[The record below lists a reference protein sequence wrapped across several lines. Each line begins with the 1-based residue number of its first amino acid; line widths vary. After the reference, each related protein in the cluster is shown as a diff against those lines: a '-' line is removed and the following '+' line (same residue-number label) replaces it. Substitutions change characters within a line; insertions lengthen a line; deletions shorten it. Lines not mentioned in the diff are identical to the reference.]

1 MSKWVNQ
8 QQKILVHLRRHH
20 SITTLEA
27 REQLF
32 IMHPSGRVKEL
43 KKQGHNI
50 VTHRIGKNRIAKY
63 VLLMRSNND

>member
-1 MSKWVNQ
+1 MSKWTNQ
-8 QQKILVHLRRHH
+8 QQTILAHLRSHH

-27 REQLF
+27 REMF
-32 IMHPSGRVKEL
+32 IMSPASRIMEL

-63 VLLMRSNND
+63 VLLVGAGNE